1 MSLRIYNEMTI
12 DSTYAGNSVW
22 LSTDLALTQNQN
34 ERYLHSLGIL
44 GPPWVS
50 LPKIRLTSTA
60 FGRKYWI
67 TLRLY
72 ICITLNYHFAK
83 CFWWLTHS
91 TSGQQSLTANILWVL
106 RETSIELSH
115 DTISPYDCNPAV
127 IWNFQNAIH
136 WRSINIQHIIT
147 LTFGAEGRGGSAP
160 PFFHF
165 NKVGGALAPPA
176 PPQFRRL
183 WVLYIFKETIIHFH
197 TPVTVGQACSKVIF
211 RCSYPLGQQMFFS
224 QVHIKVRRAIK
235 KYANM
240 GS

>member
-1 MSLRIYNEMTI
+1 MYPDRGPEVNVIYIELTSAWYIASQMNWLNLCKRLITYPNSVSVLISLFLSYEILMSLRIYNEMTI

-91 TSGQQSLTANILWVL
+91 TSGQQSLTANTLSTSWNEYWAITWHDFSL
-106 RETSIELSH
+106 RL
-115 DTISPYDCNPAV
+115 
-127 IWNFQNAIH
+127 
-136 WRSINIQHIIT
+136 
-147 LTFGAEGRGGSAP
+147 
-160 PFFHF
+160 
-165 NKVGGALAPPA
+165 
-176 PPQFRRL
+176 
-183 WVLYIFKETIIHFH
+183 
-197 TPVTVGQACSKVIF
+197 
-211 RCSYPLGQQMFFS
+211 
-224 QVHIKVRRAIK
+224 
-235 KYANM
+235 
-240 GS
+240 